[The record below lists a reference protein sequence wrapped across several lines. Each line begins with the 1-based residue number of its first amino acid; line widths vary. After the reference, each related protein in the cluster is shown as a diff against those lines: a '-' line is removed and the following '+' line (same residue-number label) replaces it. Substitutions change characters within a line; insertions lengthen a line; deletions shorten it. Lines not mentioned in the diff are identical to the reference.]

1 MQIRHFNKLIECL
14 GLLAIFIAPAFFSLS
29 LTEYLLV
36 VFGGSTIQILA
47 KHLYRKHRF
56 RKSKLATTR

>member
-1 MQIRHFNKLIECL
+1 MQIRQFNNVMDWL